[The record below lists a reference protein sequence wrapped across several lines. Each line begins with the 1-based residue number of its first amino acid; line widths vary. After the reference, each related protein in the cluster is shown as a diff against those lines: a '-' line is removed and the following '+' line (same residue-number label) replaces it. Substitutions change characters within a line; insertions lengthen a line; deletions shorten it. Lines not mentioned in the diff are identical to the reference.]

1 MEVGERNG
9 DGVVRR
15 QRLTG
20 AQRQRMIF
28 DAAAE
33 VFARRGY
40 DGARLEEIAT
50 AAGVSKA
57 LIYEHFDGKRELFTQ
72 IFRRGTDELLGLV
85 LAAAAAET
93 DSHSRLEAGLRTFL
107 DYVSDQPAVWRVI
120 EQDVS
125 EPELVQLNHDRQGRS
140 EKAYATLIAHDERI
154 AGQDLDPAMTDLFAV
169 MINGAAVR
177 AANWWL
183 ENPDTDSSVVLESI
197 MDFVWLGMD
206 RIASGERE
214 LVSN

>member
-1 MEVGERNG
+1 
-9 DGVVRR
+9 
-15 QRLTG
+15 
-20 AQRQRMIF
+20 MIF

-40 DGARLEEIAT
+40 DGARLEEIAG

-85 LAAAAAET
+85 LAAAAAESE
-93 DSHSRLEAGLRTFL
+93 SHGRLEAGLRTFL
-107 DYVSDQPAVWRVI
+107 DYVSDQPAIWKVI

-125 EPELVQLNHDRQGRS
+125 DPELVALNHDRQGRS
-140 EKAYATLIAHDERI
+140 EKAYAALVTLDERI
-154 AGQDLDPAMTDLFAV
+154 ARQNLDPAKTELFAV

-183 ENPDTDSSVVLESI
+183 DNPATERSVVLESI

-206 RIASGERE
+206 RIASGERD
-214 LVSN
+214 LVPN

>member
-1 MEVGERNG
+1 MEVGAQSAERT
-9 DGVVRR
+9 VRR

-20 AQRQRMIF
+20 AQRQRLIF

-40 DGARLEEIAT
+40 DGARLEEIAS

-57 LIYEHFDGKRELFTQ
+57 LIYEHFEGKRELFTQ

-85 LAAAAAET
+85 LAAASAET
-93 DSHSRLEAGLRTFL
+93 DSQRRLEAGLKTFL
-107 DYVSDQPAVWRVI
+107 GFVSDQPAVWQVI
-120 EQDVS
+120 EQEVS
-125 EPELVQLNHDRQGRS
+125 DPDLVALDHDRQSRS
-140 EKAYATLIAHDERI
+140 EKAYATLLTLDEGIAS
-154 AGQDLDPAMTDLFAV
+154 QNLDPARTELFAV

-183 ENPDTDSSVVLESI
+183 NNPETERSVVLESI

-206 RIASGERE
+206 RIRSGDHER
-214 LVSN
+214 LAA

>member
-1 MEVGERNG
+1 
-9 DGVVRR
+9 
-15 QRLTG
+15 
-20 AQRQRMIF
+20 MIF

-40 DGARLEEIAT
+40 DGARLEEIAS

-85 LAAAAAET
+85 LAAAAAES
-93 DSHSRLEAGLRTFL
+93 DSRGRLEAGLRTFL
-107 DYVSDQPAVWRVI
+107 DFVSEQPAVWRVI

-125 EPELVQLNHDRQGRS
+125 DPDLVQLDHDRQARS
-140 EKAYATLIAHDERI
+140 EKAYAALVAHDERI
-154 AGQDLDPAMTDLFAV
+154 ARQGLDPAKTDLFAV

-183 ENPDTDSSVVLESI
+183 ENPDTECSVVLESI

-206 RIASGERE
+206 RIAAGDRE
-214 LVSN
+214 LVPS

>member
-1 MEVGERNG
+1 
-9 DGVVRR
+9 
-15 QRLTG
+15 
-20 AQRQRMIF
+20 MIF

-40 DGARLEEIAT
+40 DGARLEEIAA

-93 DSHSRLEAGLRTFL
+93 DSHGRLEAGLRTFL
-107 DYVSDQPAVWRVI
+107 DYVADQPAVWRVI

-125 EPELVQLNHDRQGRS
+125 EPDLVQLDHDRQARS
-140 EKAYATLIAHDERI
+140 EKAYATLVTHDERI
-154 AGQDLDPAMTDLFAV
+154 ARQGLDPARTDLFAV

-183 ENPDTDSSVVLESI
+183 ENPETDRSVVLESI

-206 RIASGERE
+206 RIAAGERE
-214 LVSN
+214 LVSI